1 MSSRY
6 PHPLISL
13 IPLVVLVLMI
23 VVSVSFYGADAMNG
37 ANQVSMLF
45 AAAVSVA
52 LSMFLYKTPWS
63 IIEKGIVK
71 TISDTTVAIIILLLI
86 GMISGTWMISG
97 VVPTLIYYGVQIISP
112 QFYLVMSCI
121 ICAVVSIMTGSS
133 WTTVATI
140 GIALIGIGAALG
152 VPETWSAG
160 AIISGAY
167 FGDKISP
174 LSDTTVL
181 ASSTAGV
188 NLFDHIRYML
198 FTTIPS
204 MTIALTIFLIAGFQM
219 ASGTGIDVDDF
230 LASID
235 NTFTITSWTM
245 VVPVLTGILIARK
258 IPAIVTLFLASVV
271 ACICALIFQP
281 QVLSAVAPDGNMIQ
295 GLLQTCFGST
305 ALDSGNANL
314 NDLISTSG
322 MAGVLNTVWLI
333 ICAVT
338 FGGVMMATNMIQ
350 SITATII
357 RIIKGR
363 VSLVTTTVAT
373 GIFSNIVTS
382 DQYMSIIL
390 TGSMFKDVYR
400 KLGFEN
406 RLLSRTT
413 EDSVTV
419 TSVLVPW
426 NTCGLTQATVLGVP
440 TLMYLPYCFFN
451 LISPVMSIVVA
462 SIGWKIIRNK
472 PKATDE

>member
-1 MSSRY
+1 MNPRY

-13 IPLVVLVLMI
+13 IPLIVLVLMI
-23 VVSVSFYGADAMNG
+23 VVSVGFYGADAMNG
-37 ANQVSMLF
+37 ANQVSMLL
-45 AAAVSVA
+45 AAAVAAA
-52 LSMFLYKTPWS
+52 LSMFIYKTPWS

-71 TISDTTVAIIILLLI
+71 TISDTTAAIIILLLI

-112 QFYLVMSCI
+112 QFYLVTSCI
-121 ICAVVSIMTGSS
+121 ICAIVSIMTGSS

-140 GIALIGIGAALG
+140 GIALIGIGTALG
-152 VPETWSAG
+152 IPEAWSAG

-204 MTIALTIFLIAGFQM
+204 ITIALIIFLIAGLQM
-219 ASGTGIDVDDF
+219 DYGTNIDINDF
-230 LASID
+230 LFSLD
-235 NTFTITSWTM
+235 NTFTITPWTM
-245 VVPVLTGILIARK
+245 LVPVITGIMIAKK
-258 IPAIVTLFLASVV
+258 IPAIVTLFVASIA

-281 QVLSAVAPDGNMIQ
+281 QVLSAIAPDGNMIQ
-295 GLLQTCFGST
+295 GMLQTCFGST
-305 ALDSGNANL
+305 ALDSGNVNL

-322 MAGVLNTVWLI
+322 MAGMLNTVWLI

-338 FGGVMMATNMIQ
+338 FGGTMMATNMIQ

-357 RIIKGR
+357 RIVKGR
-363 VSLVTTTVAT
+363 ISLVSTTVAT
-373 GIFSNIVTS
+373 GIFANVVTS

-440 TLMYLPYCFFN
+440 TLIYLPYCFFN
-451 LISPVMSIVVA
+451 IISPLMSIFIA
-462 SIGWKIIRNK
+462 ATGWKIIKNK
-472 PKATDE
+472 SNTAES